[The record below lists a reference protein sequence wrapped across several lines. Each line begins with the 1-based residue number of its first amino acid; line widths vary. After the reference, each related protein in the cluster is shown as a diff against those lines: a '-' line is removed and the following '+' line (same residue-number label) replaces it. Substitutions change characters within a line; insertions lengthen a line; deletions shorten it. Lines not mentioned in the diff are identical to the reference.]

1 MKKNFNGKKIV
12 SLFLALTLCLGAFM
26 IPSQEVNAAS
36 PTFYN
41 TNIKIFLLKNTA
53 HGYYVNNPTKK
64 DKITNIKVAD
74 KKILKAYRDSNNK
87 YLIWFKPKKAGTT
100 KVTFKYGKKT
110 FSTKVTV
117 QKWVNPCKTLKLGNK
132 NYASEFKNAKHYW
145 SNWSSKPSKTKKVKL
160 SVKAN
165 KGWTL
170 KSISYGNGS
179 TSKQIKNNSTIKL
192 SSNKNAYIY
201 VCFCNKKTGELVDIT
216 LFN

>member
-1 MKKNFNGKKIV
+1 MKKKFNGKKIV

-36 PTFYN
+36 PTFYS
-41 TNIKIFLLKNTA
+41 TNNKIFLLKNTTY
-53 HGYYVNNPTKK
+53 GYFVNNPTKK

-74 KKILKAYRDSNNK
+74 KKILKAYRHSDTK
-87 YLIWFKPKKAGTT
+87 YEICLVPKKAGTT

-110 FSTKVTV
+110 FSMKVTV

-132 NYASEFKNAKHYW
+132 NYASKFKNDQYYW
-145 SNWSSKPSKTKKVKL
+145 FSKPSKTKKVKL

-170 KSISYGNGS
+170 KSITYNNGS
-179 TSKQIKNNSTIKL
+179 SPSYKKIKNNSTIKL
-192 SSNKNAYIY
+192 PSNKNTYIS
-201 VCFCNKKTGELVDIT
+201 VLFCNKKTGELVHIS